1 MKYPSKQDW
10 WIILLAWIPLVA
22 TIGLGLFTMVEKA
35 STLSEQILVFASCL
49 VVPLFF
55 LWMMMTTYYLIEEKN
70 LVIRFGP
77 FKKTVPLASITSIRK
92 TRNPMSS
99 PALSLKR
106 IEILYNRYDM
116 VLISPKDRDAFIQVL
131 SERCEQL
138 TS

>member
-10 WIILLAWIPLVA
+10 WIILLAWIPMVA

-35 STLSEQILVFASCL
+35 STLSEQILVFASCII
-49 VVPLFF
+49 VPLFF

-77 FKKTVPLASITSIRK
+77 FKKSVPLASITSIRK

-116 VLISPKDRDAFIQVL
+116 VLISPKDRDAFIEVL

-138 TS
+138 TG

>member
-10 WIILLAWIPLVA
+10 WIILLAWIPMVA

-35 STLSEQILVFASCL
+35 STLSEQILVFTSCI

-55 LWMMMTTYYLIEEKN
+55 LWMMITTYYLIEEET

-77 FKKTVPLASITSIRK
+77 FKKSVPLASITSIRK

>member
-10 WIILLAWIPLVA
+10 WIILLAWIPMVA

-35 STLSEQILVFASCL
+35 STLSEQILMFASCI

-55 LWMMMTTYYLIEEKN
+55 LWMMMTTYYLIEEKT

-77 FKKTVPLASITSIRK
+77 FKKSVPLASITSIRK